1 MTRLVAKATDKEGE
15 ETEDVPLQKPGRKP
29 RATGKADERVKVEP
43 LQNKATKR
51 KGE

>member
-1 MTRLVAKATDKEGE
+1 VTRQVARVTNKEVE
-15 ETEDVPLQKPGRKP
+15 ETKDVPLQKPNRKP
-29 RATGKADERVKVEP
+29 RKAGKADGRAKVEP